1 MGTIKQGILG
11 GFSGKTGTVIGASWK
26 GIDYMRGQAKSIANP
41 RTQKQIIVRSNLKQI
56 SRLMSKANNLLQS
69 SEWYSKPKQSAFSF
83 AVQRNF
89 NNAIVN
95 DVIDLEK
102 ITFGEFD
109 TTELTGLTSQ
119 FAVADEQLTLSL
131 SWTNDADGI
140 IARDD
145 DEVVVVV
152 VKKSANGDMDDIIID
167 TLNARREDE
176 ELQEFV
182 ALVNSFTT
190 GDGFYAYA
198 NCKSKRKGPRKPGQT
213 INIPA
218 RSVVK
223 FIEKYEVL

>member
-11 GFSGKTGTVIGASWK
+11 GFSGKTGTVVGASWK

-41 RTQKQIIVRSNLKQI
+41 RTQKQVKVRSNLKQI
-56 SRLMSKANNLLQS
+56 SRLMSKANNLLRS
-69 SEWYSKPKQSAFSF
+69 SEWYLKPKQSAFSF
-83 AVQRNF
+83 AVQQNF

-119 FAVADEQLTLSL
+119 FVVADGRLTLSL
-131 SWTNDADGI
+131 RWTNDADGI
-140 IARDD
+140 IAHDD
-145 DEVVVVV
+145 DEVDVVV

-167 TLNARREDE
+167 TLNAKREDE
-176 ELQEFV
+176 ELQLFV

-198 NCKSKRKGPRKPGQT
+198 NANDGKHNPRNPGTT
-213 INIPA
+213 IDIPA
-218 RSVVK
+218 KNKCK
-223 FIEKYEVL
+223 FVEKFEVQ